1 MTEQEVTDKRLSAD
15 GKFVGQAEPRANAY
29 SALGNIFF
37 KKLSLFGICFKI
49 VLNGHSLR
57 VKVEMS
63 VFGIFFKNVHQHI
76 EHIAEHILSS
86 SCRKTPFSVPMGVGD
101 EMAVNFLRFVVH
113 LSVLLFCFQ

>member
-1 MTEQEVTDKRLSAD
+1 MTEQEVTDKRLSAYCE
-15 GKFVGQAEPRANAY
+15 FVGQAEPRTDAD
-29 SALGNIFF
+29 SSLGNILLE
-37 KKLSLFGICFKI
+37 KLSLFGIGFKI

-57 VKVEMS
+57 VEVEMS

-101 EMAVNFLRFVVH
+101 KMAVNFLRFVVH